1 MDTYDKGMRPTRRLT
16 RTASVATLLRQP
28 VSANVRTN
36 CSVTTEIIQL
46 LTQGLQ
52 AREARRSAAALV
64 DRIRSRTRKVA
75 LPRGWT
81 DSVDLI
87 REDRRR

>member
-1 MDTYDKGMRPTRRLT
+1 M
-16 RTASVATLLRQP
+16 ATLHVR
-28 VSANVRTN
+28 NVPEKLYKRIQKLAEEEN
-36 CSVTTEIIQL
+36 RSVTAEVIQL
-46 LTQGLQ
+46 LSQGLQ
-52 AREARRSAAALV
+52 AREARRSVAAAI
-64 DRIRSRTRKVA
+64 DRIRSRTQKVT